1 MRPTYDLLALML
13 MAICTFA
20 FIGFVVYKFMSYLRK
35 ESAHYHGQYRRLLKN
50 LFDDKFRLN

>member
-1 MRPTYDLLALML
+1 ML

-35 ESAHYHGQYRRLLKN
+35 ESAHYYGQYRRLLKN

>member
-1 MRPTYDLLALML
+1 ML

>member
-20 FIGFVVYKFMSYLRK
+20 FIGFVVYKFLSYVRK
-35 ESAHYHGQYRRLLKN
+35 ESSHYHGRYRALFKT